1 MRIID
6 GYEIGK
12 INIPPALALETVD
25 KTLRAKYEDVLPP
38 KISMPLPGHKF
49 INVMPAIVPSLNA
62 AGVKIVSR
70 YPERSPS
77 LRSQI
82 LLYDLRTGEPKA
94 LMDADLITS
103 LRTAAVAVHSVRLL
117 AKSGW
122 SSVALI
128 GLGDIGAHIADMLS
142 ATADRDLELRLY
154 DHKNRAADF
163 AAKHCSGK
171 VSRKIFGDYEEM
183 VSDADV
189 VISAVGYTEEDLA
202 PASAYKKG
210 VLVVPVHTRGFM
222 DCDLHFDK
230 VVCDDRAHISKFRYY
245 REFEN
250 RLSETSE
257 ILLGMAPGRE
267 NDEQRILSYS
277 IGIALHDVV
286 FAEMI
291 FGMTEKE
298 NSVGRS

>member
-128 GLGDIGAHIADMLS
+128 RLGDIGAHIADMLS
-142 ATADRDLELRLY
+142 AAVDREFELRLY
-154 DHKNRAADF
+154 DYKNRAADF

-171 VSRKIFGDYEEM
+171 GSWKIFGDYEEM

-189 VISAVGYTEEDLA
+189 VISAVSYAEEDFA

-210 VLVVPVHTRGFM
+210 VLVVPCIPAALWTAI
-222 DCDLHFDK
+222 C
-230 VVCDDRAHISKFRYY
+230 ISIKSYATTGRIFPNSDITASLKTGCRKLRRYCSVW
-245 REFEN
+245 R
-250 RLSETSE
+250 
-257 ILLGMAPGRE
+257 PG
-267 NDEQRILSYS
+267 
-277 IGIALHDVV
+277 
-286 FAEMI
+286 
-291 FGMTEKE
+291 EKTT
-298 NSVGRS
+298 NKGY